1 MKNPL
6 VDWLTE
12 LILYR
17 LSNED
22 LAHLLS
28 MQPKDLRKLC
38 GRLREDRLLVVHSRQ
53 EIREGLQRPINKDYY
68 YIDFHATI
76 DAVKYRVFQLTT
88 KVRQMFSASEEK
100 KDYCCP
106 RCKAQWTQLDVLDSV
121 SPTAFLCHR
130 CGGPLEREQF
140 TVGNN
145 TGSEKQVNLAAQLE
159 RVCKLLQDIDNAT
172 VPKNDFEIA
181 LSLQIPVQRNK
192 DVNPVRNTVPIESSR
207 GIPLTVKGVHQPIV
221 QDLTVDLT
229 SSSEKTAAEKL
240 AEEDRKALIAAQNVL
255 PIWHTQSAVTASSA
269 TAPNVDTNVE
279 RDLSLESKGP
289 ARDRKPKI
297 LSEDEIPH
305 VPATIDES
313 DELAAYYS
321 RMMQEREKE
330 DREDREAEESSDD
343 EIENEFE
350 DVSITPIPAV
360 LLTNQREG
368 ENRCY
373 KRSPNGMPSCN
384 ELVSDS
390 GSSAPGSVVSTPGV
404 PLDSNIL
411 EVKRVKLDVLNDR
424 ASGNLAVSDEDE
436 VDFEDAL

>member
-1 MKNPL
+1 MKNLL

-38 GRLREDRLLVVHSRQ
+38 GKLREDRLLAVHSRQ

-88 KVRQMFSASEEK
+88 RVRQMFSVSEEK

-130 CGGPLEREQF
+130 CGGPLERENS

-172 VPKNDFEIA
+172 VPKNDFETA
-181 LSLQIPVQRNK
+181 MSLQIPVQRNK

-207 GIPLTVKGVHQPIV
+207 GIPLAVKGVHQPIV

-240 AEEDRKALIAAQNVL
+240 AEENRKALIAAQNVL
-255 PIWHTQSAVTASSA
+255 PVWHTQSAVTASFA

-279 RDLSLESKGP
+279 RDSSLETKGP
-289 ARDRKPKI
+289 ARDRTPRI
-297 LSEDEIPH
+297 LSEDEMTH

-321 RMMQEREKE
+321 RMMQEKEKE

-343 EIENEFE
+343 EVENEFE

-360 LLTNQREG
+360 LLTNPRER
-368 ENRCY
+368 ENGSF
-373 KRSPNGMPSCN
+373 KRSSSEMPSCN
-384 ELVSDS
+384 DIVSDS
-390 GSSAPGSVVSTPGV
+390 GSSAPGSVASTPGV
-404 PLDSNIL
+404 ALDSNNP
-411 EVKRVKLDVLNDR
+411 EVKRVKLDVLNDG
-424 ASGNLAVSDEDE
+424 ALGNPAVSDEDE